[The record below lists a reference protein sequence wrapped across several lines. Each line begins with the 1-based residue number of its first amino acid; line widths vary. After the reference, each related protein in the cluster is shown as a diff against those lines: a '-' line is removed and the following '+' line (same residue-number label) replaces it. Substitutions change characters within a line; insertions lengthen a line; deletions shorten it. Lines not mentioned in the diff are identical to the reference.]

1 MSVLQWL
8 SARVRGEDHIEASG
22 THASGSFARWLGGP
36 IRRYCSHDGNIIYY
50 FPVRVVSRRTL
61 IDFVEALRGQVD
73 QRVVKAALDSWFQ
86 EVRRARWQS
95 SADVKRSYG
104 GASIISSERV
114 VFNIRRNNYR
124 LVTAINYRRHVV
136 FVKWIGTHRNYDK
149 IDARTVQH
157 GD

>member
-1 MSVLQWL
+1 M
-8 SARVRGEDHIEASG
+8 
-22 THASGSFARWLGGP
+22 
-36 IRRYCSHDGNIIYY
+36 
-50 FPVRVVSRRTL
+50 
-61 IDFVEALRGQVD
+61 EALRGQVD